1 MDASEL
7 RQKLLDRLLAEIK
20 EEQHPSVTFL
30 DRVEAELRTPEQVL
44 EYAEVLF
51 EKIESS
57 RYPSVS
63 MLDRFDAALARVE

>member
-20 EEQHPSVTFL
+20 EEQYPSVTFL